1 VAPGGSVSF
10 TDFITNTGNATDT
23 FNLAVSTIGNT
34 FPAGTTFAFY
44 QADGLTPFVTP
55 NTGPLAPGASVAV
68 VVRATVPASTAA
80 GTGPFDAL
88 VTATSNGSA
97 TAFDSVWDRVT
108 SVVLTPIKVDLT
120 NTAAGNTV
128 IDGTST
134 ASCVPGS
141 NCDVGP
147 GPSTNPTDT
156 QYTAPGTGVIFPIF
170 IKDTDTVN
178 GTYNLT
184 ATLPSGWTVKFVAAG
199 GTCASPAIT
208 QPQDVGAGLQVEVG
222 ACVTPPAGTPVG
234 TTNVYITATSSTNP
248 AIHDTI
254 TDAVTVTAPVIK
266 ALTLTP
272 TTTNSTASGGGT
284 VINPATLTNT
294 GNQNCGG
301 SAGFTVTTAFVEPGL
316 AAAGWQAVVFFDRSP
331 LATIGTE
338 DTPLGAGVSGVA
350 NLTSA
355 IAKDPATTG
364 TSMIPLLPGKSL
376 PLLVKIYAP
385 NGALNGTVATV
396 KLTVADA
403 NAIAADQCPT
413 QSSTMTTTVSNG
425 TLRIDKTQALDAA
438 CDGTADTAYS
448 AATIPVVPGQCIAY
462 KVVAHNDGAANVT
475 NVVINDAA
483 PGYTTYQATP
493 VAGTCLVAG
502 ATGAPTFVAAGQAVS
517 CSATTP
523 GVTLAPAGTMTMQ
536 FNVKVDL

>member
-1 VAPGGSVSF
+1 
-10 TDFITNTGNATDT
+10 
-23 FNLAVSTIGNT
+23 
-34 FPAGTTFAFY
+34 
-44 QADGLTPFVTP
+44 
-55 NTGPLAPGASVAV
+55 
-68 VVRATVPASTAA
+68 
-80 GTGPFDAL
+80 
-88 VTATSNGSA
+88 
-97 TAFDSVWDRVT
+97 
-108 SVVLTPIKVDLT
+108 
-120 NTAAGNTV
+120 
-128 IDGTST
+128 
-134 ASCVPGS
+134 
-141 NCDVGP
+141 
-147 GPSTNPTDT
+147 
-156 QYTAPGTGVIFPIF
+156 
-170 IKDTDTVN
+170 
-178 GTYNLT
+178 
-184 ATLPSGWTVKFVAAG
+184 
-199 GTCASPAIT
+199 
-208 QPQDVGAGLQVEVG
+208 VG

-254 TDAVTVTAPVIK
+254 TDAVAVTAPVIK